1 LVQLREAVSVHQV
14 SWRQSGRS
22 GGVVADWPVRPS
34 GCEAQKPMAMSE
46 TRAVTILLTKE
57 HLRKMIEDHLLKEN
71 EIGDRITVARI
82 VQKLLDTSL
91 GLPDRPWHDW
101 DDWVK
106 GLE

>member
-1 LVQLREAVSVHQV
+1 MPTPERRTVKV
-14 SWRQSGRS
+14 
-22 GGVVADWPVRPS
+22 
-34 GCEAQKPMAMSE
+34 
-46 TRAVTILLTKE
+46 LLTEE
-57 HLRKMIEDHLLKEN
+57 HLRKMIEDHRLAEN
-71 EIGDRITVARI
+71 ELGDSVKLARV

>member
-1 LVQLREAVSVHQV
+1 
-14 SWRQSGRS
+14 
-22 GGVVADWPVRPS
+22 
-34 GCEAQKPMAMSE
+34 MAMSE
-46 TRAVTILLTKE
+46 TCAVTILLTKE